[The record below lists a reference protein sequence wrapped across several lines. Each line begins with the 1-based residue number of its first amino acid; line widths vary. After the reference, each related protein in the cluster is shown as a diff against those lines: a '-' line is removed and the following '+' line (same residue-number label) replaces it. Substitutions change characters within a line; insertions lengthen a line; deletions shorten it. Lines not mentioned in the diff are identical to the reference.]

1 MGVALKANVPAR
13 IRLVGSNPTPAANMQ
28 PVLDGIEG
36 TPYKRVHI
44 VRLNEVVPICSGSS
58 DGRATDLVE

>member
-1 MGVALKANVPAR
+1 
-13 IRLVGSNPTPAANMQ
+13 MQ

-44 VRLNEVVPICSGSS
+44 VQLNEVVPNKEKEYGKAVQIRGIY
-58 DGRATDLVE
+58 RANRQDHLFILPRYAY